1 MKSNDNDIARAVRA
15 NPEHGFRLLL
25 KRYSEPVYWHIRRL
39 VVTHDDAQDA
49 SQETFVRVFRH
60 FRQYDTKQSFK
71 AWVFKI
77 ATNEALRLL
86 GKRSGRV
93 MVSLDDTPEETLNMK
108 ADEYFDYSDALSVKL
123 QQAVHALPVKQQL
136 AFNMRYYDELSY
148 KEIAA
153 VTGSTAAN
161 VKMNYHVAKE
171 KIVKFMKSNM

>member
-1 MKSNDNDIARAVRA
+1 MKSNDNDIVRAVSA

-39 VVTHDDAQDA
+39 VVAHDDAQDA

-60 FRQYDTKQSFK
+60 FRQYDSKQSFK

-161 VKMNYHVAKE
+161 MKMNYHVAKE

>member
-1 MKSNDNDIARAVRA
+1 MHNDKDIIKAVQA
-15 NPEHGFRLLL
+15 DPEHGFRLLL

-39 VVTHDDAQDA
+39 VVAHDDAQDT
-49 SQETFVRVFRH
+49 SQETFVRVFCH
-60 FRQYDTKQSFK
+60 FRQYDSKQSFK

-86 GKRSGRV
+86 GKRSGKV

-153 VTGSTAAN
+153 VTGFTAAN

-171 KIVKFMKSNM
+171 KIVKFMKSNI